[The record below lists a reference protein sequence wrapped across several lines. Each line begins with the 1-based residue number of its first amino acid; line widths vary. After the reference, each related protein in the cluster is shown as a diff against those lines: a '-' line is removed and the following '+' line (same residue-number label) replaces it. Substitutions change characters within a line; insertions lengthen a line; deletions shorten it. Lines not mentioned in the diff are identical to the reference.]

1 MNDNKTLL
9 LTGATGFIGNELL
22 HYFRALGWKIVA
34 LVRKEPA
41 KKTPGVV
48 YQHFDLVSPRLHNET
63 FEEIDVFIHAAYVKA
78 GKGSDAISVNTQG
91 SRQLHDAALRAE
103 VKQNIFISSL
113 AARADA
119 VSEYGQQKFAI
130 EKIFSAANDTVVR
143 PGLVLGEGGLFAN
156 MRKHVGKGGRIPLFG
171 GGKQPLQTVH
181 VADLVSVIDK
191 IISQRITGLCT
202 VAEPE
207 PIPYRVFYEE
217 LCRTLG
223 AKPRFIHTPYWFVNV
238 TLRTAETLGIKLP
251 VNSDNLLGLKTMQ
264 AVDSRMSLE
273 KLSVSVRNYRESLRD
288 LAKGSGT

>member
-1 MNDNKTLL
+1 
-9 LTGATGFIGNELL
+9 
-22 HYFRALGWKIVA
+22 
-34 LVRKEPA
+34 
-41 KKTPGVV
+41 
-48 YQHFDLVSPRLHNET
+48 
-63 FEEIDVFIHAAYVKA
+63 
-78 GKGSDAISVNTQG
+78 
-91 SRQLHDAALRAE
+91 
-103 VKQNIFISSL
+103 
-113 AARADA
+113 
-119 VSEYGQQKFAI
+119 
-130 EKIFSAANDTVVR
+130 
-143 PGLVLGEGGLFAN
+143 

-238 TLRTAETLGIKLP
+238 TLRTAETLGIRLP

-273 KLSVSVRNYRESLRD
+273 KFSVSVRNYRESLRD
-288 LAKGSGT
+288 LAKGSGTWFESGFKYLTKQCQEIKCEENNLTHKNSREPTETPRRKQWGESSLH